1 MKIEEERIVF
11 NLYMKSGLLDI
22 KIRIKHYR
30 KIIDQFSSQKQKQ
43 KFLINF
49 SKLNQKYM
57 KKITHDEQVEFILGM
72 QGWCH
77 V

>member
-22 KIRIKHYR
+22 KIRIEHYR
-30 KIIDQFSSQKQKQ
+30 KITDQFSSQKQKQ

-57 KKITHDEQVEFILGM
+57 KKDNT
-72 QGWCH
+72 
-77 V
+77 